1 MNTCTVYL
9 KNKTFVE
16 WAKETLSA
24 QEFAS
29 FQTIYDANEALW
41 STYQSQGLVR
51 FETVYRQAF
60 SNYLNTSIDVPI
72 YKQMIMTDGV
82 TYADIPDHPDIQ
94 EWLDQYNLAVP
105 DIVIS

>member
-1 MNTCTVYL
+1 MNTCIVYF

-16 WAKETLSA
+16 WAKETLPT

-29 FQTIYDANEALW
+29 FQIAYDANEELW

-51 FETVYRQAF
+51 FSNVYRQVF
-60 SNYLNTSIDVPI
+60 SNYLSHLVDIPI
-72 YKQMIMTDGV
+72 YKEMILSDGV
-82 TYADIPDHPDIQ
+82 TYADIPDSPDIQ
-94 EWLDQYNLAVP
+94 GWLDQYNDAVP